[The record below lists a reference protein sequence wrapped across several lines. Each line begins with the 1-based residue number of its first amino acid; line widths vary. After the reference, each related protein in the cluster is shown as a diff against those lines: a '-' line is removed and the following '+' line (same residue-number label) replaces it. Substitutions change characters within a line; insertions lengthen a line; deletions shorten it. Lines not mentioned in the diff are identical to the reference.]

1 MMRGGEDYGR
11 GCFVNK
17 MRRGFTL
24 IEILVVVTI
33 LAIAATAAIPMINN
47 GYADVKLT
55 AAARSVMADLFY
67 AQNYAITTQ
76 NEVYVVFTAAS
87 PTIGG
92 GYMLQTGSTTKTT
105 LVRPGGSSFVVNLG
119 KLGNRTG
126 GTEVADAKLLTVNPV
141 TVAGTAATS
150 NTIGFDTLGQPFNGT
165 PTTLASGATL
175 LPLRSPDDKITMTL
189 SIEPFTGEI
198 TVQ

>member
-1 MMRGGEDYGR
+1 MMKGGEDYGW
-11 GCFVNK
+11 GCLVRK

-76 NEVYVVFTAAS
+76 NEVYVVFAASS

-92 GYMLQTGSTTKTT
+92 GYTLQTGSTTKTT

-119 KLGNRTG
+119 KLGGRTG
-126 GTEVADAKLLTVNPV
+126 GTQLADATLGAVK
-141 TVAGTAATS
+141 VAGATPS
-150 NTIGFDTLGQPFNGT
+150 PYTIGFDTLGQPFNGT
-165 PTTLASGATL
+165 PAALASGTTL
-175 LPLRSPDDKITMTL
+175 IPLLSPDGKMTVTL